1 MEQKPQDMG
10 NKFLGLRK
18 YIFEQNSFNLEKN
31 RIMFTVSVF
40 IYLLISQPF
49 FFNLKFQVTGPVGVR
64 RIYLYKIHHSTFCPG
79 GSNPCRKQNKNQDR

>member
-1 MEQKPQDMG
+1 
-10 NKFLGLRK
+10 
-18 YIFEQNSFNLEKN
+18 
-31 RIMFTVSVF
+31 MFTVSVF

-79 GSNPCRKQNKNQDR
+79 GSNPCRKQNKNQDRWCLLIYYIPTQPERTFKPDMSRNWEVQA